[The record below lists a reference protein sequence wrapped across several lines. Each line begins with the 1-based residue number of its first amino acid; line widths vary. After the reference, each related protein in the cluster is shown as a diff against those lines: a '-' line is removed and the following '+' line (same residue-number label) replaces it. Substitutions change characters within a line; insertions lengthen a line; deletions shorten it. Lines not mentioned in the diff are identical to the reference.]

1 MSTESEK
8 QDLAILSG
16 RVVALEEVVMILL
29 RYTLFDDRSTTLE
42 DIKRAEE
49 LAEQYEW

>member
-8 QDLAILSG
+8 QDLEILWKK
-16 RVVALEEVVMILL
+16 VTALEEVVMILL
-29 RYTLFDDRSTTLE
+29 RYTLFDVRPATLE